1 MRIGELAEAAGT
13 TSKALRFYE
22 ERGLIPRPERTS
34 TGYRDYT
41 PEAVTRIHFIRRGQ
55 AAGLTLAQIRPILN
69 LRDRGET
76 PCAHVR
82 DLLETHLADIE
93 DQIQQLTT
101 LRETVIQL
109 RSQADPVHPDQCNAE
124 QVCRYI

>member
-69 LRDRGET
+69 LRDRGDS

-82 DLLETHLADIE
+82 VLLETHLADIE

-101 LRETVIQL
+101 LRDSIIQL
-109 RSQADPVHPDQCNAE
+109 RSQADPVDPDQCNAE
-124 QVCRYI
+124 QVCRYL